1 MSRSS
6 MSSDRPTVV
15 LIGLGP
21 TTATALE
28 ALVARF
34 EILALVRPGPADERT
49 IARAVQLGVRV
60 ESDATIAGIRALTAR
75 TSPDAVV
82 VSSFDRILPADLV
95 DSRPFVNVHFAPLP
109 RYRGRATVNWAI
121 LNGEPDAAISVHRLV
136 PGLDAGGILAQET
149 VEIGPTT
156 TVTELYDALNEIQ
169 ERVLADAVA
178 RAIAG
183 DPGLEQDE
191 GEASYA
197 CTRIPADG
205 EIDWS
210 APTLDSDRLVRA
222 LTAPFPGAFTWLGLE
237 RLWVD
242 AAEPAPEPSRWDGR
256 VPGRVVAVS
265 RDHGWVDVLTGDGV
279 LRVHRV
285 RRDGSVPGST
295 EAPVA
300 AATVVRSVR
309 TTLGLRIGDLV
320 ARLHALG
327 APGPDAPDGP

>member
-1 MSRSS
+1 MPRSS
-6 MSSDRPTVV
+6 MSSDRHPVV

-28 ALVARF
+28 ALAARF
-34 EILALVRPGPADERT
+34 EVRALVRPGPGDEPT
-49 IARAVQLGVRV
+49 IARAERLGVSV
-60 ESDATIAGIRALTAR
+60 EADASIAGIRALTAR

-95 DSRPFVNVHFAPLP
+95 ESRPFVNVHYAPLP

-121 LNGEPDAAISVHRLV
+121 LNGEPEAAISVHRLV
-136 PGLDAGGILAQET
+136 PGLDAGGLLAQET
-149 VEIGPTT
+149 VEIGPRT
-156 TVTELYDALNEIQ
+156 TVTELYNALNAIQ

-191 GEASYA
+191 SRSSYA

-210 APTLDSDRLVRA
+210 APTIDTDRLVRA

-237 RLWVD
+237 QLWID
-242 AAEPAPEPSRWDGR
+242 AAEPAPAPSRWDGR

-265 RDHGWVDVLTGDGV
+265 RDGGWIDVLTGDGV
-279 LRVHRV
+279 LRLHQV
-285 RRDGSVPGST
+285 RRDQLVPGRGVGSV
-295 EAPVA
+295 A
-300 AATVVRSVR
+300 ASSVVRSVHA
-309 TTLGLRIGDLV
+309 TLGLSVGDLV
-320 ARLHALG
+320 ARLRALG
-327 APGPDAPDGP
+327 ALSSDTPSER

>member
-6 MSSDRPTVV
+6 MSSDRSAVV

-21 TTATALE
+21 TAATALE
-28 ALVARF
+28 S
-34 EILALVRPGPADERT
+34 LAAQFDLRAIVRPGPLDEPT
-49 IARAVQLGVRV
+49 IARAADLGVEI
-60 ESDATIAGIRALTAR
+60 ESDASIAAIRALTER
-75 TSPDAVV
+75 VSPDAVV

-95 DSRPFVNVHFAPLP
+95 DSRPFVNVHYAPLP

-121 LNGEPDAAISVHRLV
+121 LNGEPEAWISVHRLV
-136 PGLDAGGILAQET
+136 PGLDAGGVLAQES
-149 VEIGPTT
+149 VAIGPATN
-156 TVTELYDALNEIQ
+156 VTELYDALNTIQ
-169 ERVLADAVA
+169 ARVLGDAVA

-183 DPGLEQDE
+183 DSGWEQDE
-191 GEASYA
+191 TQASYA
-197 CTRIPADG
+197 CTRVPADG

-210 APTLDSDRLVRA
+210 APTLRSDRLVRA

-242 AAEPAPEPSRWDGR
+242 AAEPAPEASTWEGR

-265 RDHGWVDVLTGDGV
+265 RDGGWIDVLTGDGV

-285 RRDGSVPGST
+285 RLEGEDPASAGEPVP
-295 EAPVA
+295 

-309 TTLGLRIGDLV
+309 TTLGLRVGDLV
-320 ARLHALG
+320 MRLRALEGPG
-327 APGPDAPDGP
+327 ADTPTTR